1 MNRRATLAF
10 VGAVFA
16 LPLGT
21 LQLAAAGLPRV
32 GILDPGLPQLWEA
45 FFSGM
50 YDFGYVEGQNVE
62 YYRRSSADQPESVS
76 QLANELVIEKLDVI
90 VTAGPT
96 AVRALMSATSTIPI
110 VFAALG
116 DALGAG
122 VVTSL
127 AHPNGNATGFSF
139 LNPEISSKRVELLH
153 EAVPHARRVAI
164 LRDRLNSG
172 ADLKQTL
179 QAAETVGLE
188 TQLLE
193 VTRSDEYE
201 DAFRAAIEAHAEA
214 INILASPIFNAN
226 RERLIGLAAQY
237 RLPAIYETSEYV
249 RSGGLMSYGPS
260 LADLFRRAAGDVV
273 KLLQGAR
280 IADLPVEQPTKFEFV
295 INLKTGRS
303 VGLAIPQSLLA
314 RADEVIE

>member
-1 MNRRATLAF
+1 
-10 VGAVFA
+10 
-16 LPLGT
+16 
-21 LQLAAAGLPRV
+21 
-32 GILDPGLPQLWEA
+32 
-45 FFSGM
+45 
-50 YDFGYVEGQNVE
+50 
-62 YYRRSSADQPESVS
+62 
-76 QLANELVIEKLDVI
+76 
-90 VTAGPT
+90 
-96 AVRALMSATSTIPI
+96 
-110 VFAALG
+110 
-116 DALGAG
+116 
-122 VVTSL
+122 
-127 AHPNGNATGFSF
+127 
-139 LNPEISSKRVELLH
+139 VELLH